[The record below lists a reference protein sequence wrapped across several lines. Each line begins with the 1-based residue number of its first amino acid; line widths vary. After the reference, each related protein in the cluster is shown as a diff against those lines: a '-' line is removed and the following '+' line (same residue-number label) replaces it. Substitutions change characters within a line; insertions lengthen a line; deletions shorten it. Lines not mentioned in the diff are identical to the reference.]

1 MNVYTPSV
9 LDITF
14 NSQEEKTI
22 EDCILVLKSIREEM
36 TKFQCSILADSYG
49 QIITMGEI
57 DDILANFE
65 ILLHAVE
72 MYD

>member
-36 TKFQCSILADSYG
+36 TKFQCSILADSDG

>member
-36 TKFQCSILADSYG
+36 TKFQCSILADSCG

>member
-14 NSQEEKTI
+14 NSQEGKTI

-36 TKFQCSILADSYG
+36 TKFQCSTLADSDG

-57 DDILANFE
+57 DDILTNFE

>member
-1 MNVYTPSV
+1 MNVYTPEV

-36 TKFQCSILADSYG
+36 AKFQCSILADPYG
-49 QIITMGEI
+49 QTVTMGEI
-57 DDILANFE
+57 DDTLANFE
-65 ILLHAVE
+65 TLLHAVE